1 MIIKAMS
8 KKTAIIN
15 SILIMVCLAVIF
27 GGTYLYNAQHLII
40 NRFSYKLQ
48 VPFIKASIRCSDKTP
63 SFMQVLMNKLIIQ
76 QKSMHNQIFYQDS
89 NNKIWHCESGWEDG
103 FRGDK
108 PLTVDSRFRYASVS
122 KVVTSAVIL
131 HLINEGKLSLDQKLL
146 DIIDVPEPKDKR
158 LHDITIKML
167 LQHSAGFDRL
177 KTYTPMLTMNVKP
190 WCPTDLD
197 QLSTVNLDFDPN
209 TQFQYSNVG
218 YCLLGAVVEQ
228 VTGSSFRE
236 SVEEIYQI
244 KNRNIRFVDDEFLSD
259 EITYDYRYENFYGKN
274 YYTHFDFKDSLSAVG
289 GLSGSAKSMVLLT
302 GNMLKERPLNILSRA
317 NTPCAIDKIDGC
329 YGYALLP
336 YQMSGHDFTLY
347 NKSGFFPG
355 VNTDIF
361 VDDQG
366 GILALY
372 RGASSPNSEAK
383 NQLKKQVYT
392 SLEDFYQLDKTSRK

>member
-1 MIIKAMS
+1 MN
-8 KKTAIIN
+8 KK
-15 SILIMVCLAVIF
+15 ILIKNTFIIVVILALIL
-27 GGTYLYNAQHLII
+27 GATYLYTAQYKRLS
-40 NRFSYKLQ
+40 RLSYSLQ
-48 VPFIKASIRCSDKTP
+48 IPFIKSGIRCSTNAP
-63 SFMQVLMNKLIIQ
+63 NFMSEVMNNLIIE
-76 QKSMHNQIFYQDS
+76 QKSMSNQIVYQHIDGTLS
-89 NNKIWHCESGWEDG
+89 HCESGWKDG

-122 KVVTSAVIL
+122 KIVTSAVIL
-131 HLINEGKLSLDQKLL
+131 NLINEGELSLDQKLL
-146 DIIDVPEPKDKR
+146 DIIDIPEPKDKR
-158 LHDITIKML
+158 INDITISML

-177 KTYTPMLTMNVKP
+177 KTYTPMLTMDVKP
-190 WCPTDLD
+190 WCPTNLAV
-197 QLSTVNLDFDPN
+197 LSETTLDFNPN

-228 VTGSSFRE
+228 VTGTTFRE
-236 SVEEIYQI
+236 AAEDIYQLNNRDI
-244 KNRNIRFVDDEFLSD
+244 KFVDDKFLSD
-259 EITYDYRYENFYGKN
+259 EIVYDYRYESFYGAN

-302 GNMLKERPLNILSRA
+302 RDMLKEQPLNILSRS

-329 YGYALLP
+329 YGHALLP

-361 VDDQG
+361 IDDQG

-372 RGASSPNSEAK
+372 RSASSPNYEIK
-383 NQLKKQVYT
+383 QQLHQKIYMV
-392 SLEDFYQLDKTSRK
+392 LEKFYKLQN